1 MSSSESFFTKSDD
14 MTSSVQFSE
23 RTTLSSRGYS
33 LLVKAKRYGRWW
45 LLKGLKEEY
54 RHDGIFQAFLQKEY
68 DILSQ
73 MQHPM
78 VLSAFAFEDVEGV
91 GRCIIMEWIDSLTL
105 KEYWPLPKCRT
116 TILRLGR
123 HVMTSRCPSRI
134 RSVVI
139 RSSILMPLCTS
150 SKRSKWAQKSS

>member
-68 DILSQ
+68 DILSHFQ
-73 MQHPM
+73 
-78 VLSAFAFEDVEGV
+78 F
-91 GRCIIMEWIDSLTL
+91 
-105 KEYWPLPKCRT
+105 
-116 TILRLGR
+116 
-123 HVMTSRCPSRI
+123 
-134 RSVVI
+134 
-139 RSSILMPLCTS
+139 
-150 SKRSKWAQKSS
+150 